1 MAGSHGWAEVSR
13 ERKRE
18 MIAAIASGTPTRGP
32 VHAELDLTDRCNVAC
47 YFCNQMDV
55 RTKQQIPIERATAL
69 IDELAEGGLRSVRLS
84 GGGDPLFH
92 REILQVLD
100 HLTARGI
107 VIDNLTT
114 NGVELRPEI
123 AERLL
128 ANGCREVIVSLNAVD
143 DADYHRMMK
152 VKSGTHERV
161 LGHVRGLVAQRAA
174 AGSNLPTV
182 IVQFLID
189 RANYEQLPRMYRLG
203 RDLGA
208 DRVVVGPV
216 LEIPL
221 DRVEQSALLRADETE
236 LLRPHLADIL
246 AADRDLGLLQLD
258 FPYLTWNGLLAELR
272 AQLEARPPAFRPTAA
287 SFQEKNGQCFFGWYT
302 ATVRGNGDLYP
313 CCMLMN
319 PTYKP
324 LGNLLT
330 GPQTFA
336 EHWTGPAF
344 TRLREEMREV
354 LLRGG
359 RMFFNPKI
367 FGKKKERFQ
376 VLRQQCVHAH
386 QCGLKNMYF
395 RGDDEFYAELGE
407 ALDQARSREVRF
419 FGTPKQMARAAEVLW
434 YRIYHR
440 ARVERDL
447 TRQRWARLQN
457 RLGESGRRLRQAPA
471 GARAG
476 LGRLAAQTSRSS
488 SAMFRRSARPAKPYT
503 ADPSKPLRLHVGAG
517 RERLEG
523 WVNIDL
529 QALPGVDVVA
539 DVTKGLQFSNA
550 ESIFAEHFLEHLP
563 LASAIDFFLESHRVL
578 APGAW
583 MRLSTPN
590 LDWVW
595 QTHYKLDVE
604 AGDKRLGALALNRAF
619 HGWEHQFLWNR
630 EMLEEAL
637 LACGFTN
644 IRWCRYGESE
654 LPQFD
659 RLERHETYGDEPA
672 LPHVLI
678 VEAQKGAPHPERL
691 AGLRELLQ
699 REFLNHLKG

>member
-18 MIAAIASGTPTRGP
+18 IIAAIAAGTATSGP

-55 RTKQQIPIERATAL
+55 RTKQQIPLERATAL

-92 REILQVLD
+92 REILSVLD
-100 HLTARGI
+100 HLTARGV

-114 NGVELRPEI
+114 NGVELKAEVV
-123 AERLL
+123 ERLL

-152 VKSGTHERV
+152 VKTGTFDRV
-161 LGHVRGLVAQRAA
+161 LANIRGLVAERDRR
-174 AGSNLPTV
+174 GSALPTV
-182 IVQFLID
+182 IVQFLFD
-189 RANYEQLPRMYRLG
+189 RANYTELPRMYRLG
-203 RDLGA
+203 RDLGV
-208 DRVVVGPV
+208 DRVVLGPV

-221 DRVEQSALLRADETE
+221 ERVDKDAIVHAKETE
-236 LLRPHLADIL
+236 LLRAPLAEVL
-246 AADRDLGLLQLD
+246 AADRDLGLLQVD
-258 FPYLTWNGLLAELR
+258 FPHASWNGLLAELR
-272 AQLEARPPAFRPTAA
+272 AQLDARAPVFRPTAP
-287 SFQEKNGQCFFGWYT
+287 SFEEKNGQCFFGWYT

-313 CCMLMN
+313 CCMLMS
-319 PTYKP
+319 PDYKP

-330 GPQTFA
+330 GSPRFA
-336 EHWTGPAF
+336 DHWTGAGF
-344 TRLREEMREV
+344 TRLRQEMREV

-359 RMFFNPKI
+359 RMFY
-367 FGKKKERFQ
+367 KKERFE
-376 VLRQQCVHAH
+376 VLRPQCVHAH

-395 RGDDEFYAELGE
+395 RGDEEFYAELGQ
-407 ALDQARSREVRF
+407 ALDQARRREVRWL
-419 FGTPKQMARAAEVLW
+419 GKPRQAARAAEVLW
-434 YRIYHR
+434 FRVYHR
-440 ARVERDL
+440 LRVERD
-447 TRQRWARLQN
+447 RAKR
-457 RLGESGRRLRQAPA
+457 GLRQAPA
-471 GARAG
+471 RARA
-476 LGRLAAQTSRSS
+476 RLARL
-488 SAMFRRSARPAKPYT
+488 SARPAAGAQP
-503 ADPSKPLRLHVGAG
+503 DPMLFRRRPAHDGPVRLHVGAG

-523 WVNIDL
+523 WVNLDL
-529 QALPGVDVVA
+529 QPLPGVDVVA
-539 DVTKGLQFSNA
+539 DVTKGLQFA
-550 ESIFAEHFLEHLP
+550 DVEAVFAEHFLEHLP
-563 LASAIDFFLESHRVL
+563 LAAAVDFFLESHRVL

-595 QTHYKLDVE
+595 QTHYRLQAE
-604 AGDKRLGALALNRAF
+604 ADHKRLGALALNRAF

-637 LACGFTN
+637 LASGFTDL
-644 IRWCRYGESE
+644 RWCRYGESD
-654 LPQFD
+654 LPQFQG
-659 RLERHETYGDEPA
+659 LERHETYEDEPT

-678 VEAQKGAPHPERL
+678 VEARKGQPQPERL
-691 AGLRELLQ
+691 AAFRDLLQ

>member
-18 MIAAIASGTPTRGP
+18 IIAAIASGTPTRGP

-55 RTKQQIPIERATAL
+55 RTKQQIPLDRAQAL

-107 VIDNLTT
+107 LIDNLTT
-114 NGVELRPEI
+114 NGVELKPEVV
-123 AERLL
+123 ERLL
-128 ANGCREVIVSLNAVD
+128 ENGAREVIISLNAVD

-161 LGHVRGLVAQRAA
+161 LNNVRGLVAQREA
-174 AGSNLPTV
+174 AGASLPTV
-182 IVQFLID
+182 IVQFLFD
-189 RANYEQLPRMYRLG
+189 RLNYTELPRMYRLG
-203 RDLGA
+203 RELGA

-221 DRVEQSALLRADETE
+221 DRVDRDL
-236 LLRPHLADIL
+236 LLRPEETDLLRPYLADIL
-246 AADRDLGLLQLD
+246 AADRDRGLLQVD
-258 FPYLTWNGLLAELR
+258 FPYPPWNALLAELR
-272 AQLEARPPAFRPTAA
+272 ARLEAKPPEFRPIAP
-287 SFQEKNGQCFFGWYT
+287 SFNEQNGQCFFGWYT

-336 EHWTGPAF
+336 EHWTGPGF
-344 TRLREEMREV
+344 TRLRQEMREV

-367 FGKKKERFQ
+367 FGKRKERFQ
-376 VLRQQCVHAH
+376 VLRSQCVHAH

-395 RGDDEFYAELGE
+395 RGDEEFYSELGV
-407 ALDQARSREVRF
+407 ALDQARSREVRWL
-419 FGTPKQMARAAEVLW
+419 GTPRQMARAAEVLW
-434 YRIYHR
+434 YRLYHR
-440 ARVERDL
+440 ARVERDVAK
-447 TRQRWARLQN
+447 RRWRGLLLSA
-457 RLGESGRRLRQAPA
+457 QAAEP
-471 GARAG
+471 GARAR
-476 LGRLAAQTSRSS
+476 LGRLRAQLAAS
-488 SAMFRRSARPAKPYT
+488 FARPFQRPARNDYVP
-503 ADPSKPLRLHVGAG
+503 DPSRPLRLHVGAG

-529 QALPGVDVVA
+529 QDLPGVDVVA
-539 DVTKGLQFSNA
+539 DVTHGLPFSNA
-550 ESIFAEHFLEHLP
+550 DAVFAEHFLEHLP
-563 LASAIDFFLESHRVL
+563 LASAVDFFRESHRVL

-604 AGDKRLGALALNRAF
+604 ADNKRLAALALNRAF

-637 LACGFTN
+637 LACGFTDV
-644 IRWCRYGESE
+644 RWCRYGVSE
-654 LPQFD
+654 LPHFHA
-659 RLERHETYGDEPA
+659 LERHETYGDEPA

-678 VEAQKGAPHPERL
+678 VEARKGEPQPERL
-691 AGLRELLQ
+691 AGLRALLE